1 MRRALTVGLVSV
13 GLAAVLAL
21 GCRDGAPKA
30 NGDCVE
36 RLMWRGA
43 EYAGHPHRPAM
54 TEQLGRT
61 TTIACDEPFE
71 EVSIYRIP
79 DVHPSVAVGVRRDR
93 PGGRRRFLGLGPGYI
108 VQSPR
113 HPFHRVVYESDEL
126 PNAYDGQVCRR
137 PRAVD
142 ARVIRTPMGDE
153 RWLTVRAVAPDDRRY
168 VQGRGVRGVLSIDA
182 GTVIDGLDRG
192 GIPYVKSGQR
202 LRLRLRACR
211 GGPQAEE
218 GLRGLAWLVVV
229 GMSSASRG

>member
-1 MRRALTVGLVSV
+1 MHRFMGV
-13 GLAAVLAL
+13 AVLAAAL
-21 GCRDGAPKA
+21 AVGCQEGPLAFE
-30 NGDCVE
+30 GDCEE
-36 RLMWRGA
+36 RLFWRGA
-43 EYAGHPHRPAM
+43 EYAGHPQRPAL
-54 TEQLGRT
+54 TELLGHT
-61 TTIACDEPFE
+61 TTRACGKPHEQV
-71 EVSIYRIP
+71 EVYRIGRV
-79 DVHPSVAVGVRRDR
+79 DPSVAIGIRREQ

-126 PNAYDGQVCRR
+126 PDAYDGQVCRR

-202 LRLRLRACR
+202 LRLQLRACR

-229 GMSSASRG
+229 GMSGVS